1 MTAEF
6 KNGAY
11 EPGVYVKGDVARRAS
26 TPSEAAKYV
35 WDGFVRQADAAP
47 AKESAKE
54 SEKAEEGEEGE
65 KVEGESVEA
74 PSDKLVAESAP
85 EKRGPG
91 RPRKPVEG
99 DK

>member
-11 EPGVYVKGDVARRAS
+11 EPGVYVKGDVARRAN

-35 WDGFVRQADAAP
+35 WDGFVRQADEAP
-47 AKESAKE
+47 AKSEEAPFE
-54 SEKAEEGEEGE
+54 SEGGE
-65 KVEGESVEA
+65 KASEPGD
-74 PSDKLVAESAP
+74 PGPTTSDLA

-91 RPRKPVEG
+91 RPHKPAG
-99 DK
+99 GSK

>member
-11 EPGVYVKGDVARRAS
+11 EPGVYVKGQVARRAE
-26 TPSEAAKYV
+26 TPSEAAKFV
-35 WDGFVRQADAAP
+35 WDGFVRQADEAP
-47 AKESAKE
+47 E
-54 SEKAEEGEEGE
+54 SEKSEEGENVETPSE
-65 KVEGESVEA
+65 SDTPAEAVDKV
-74 PSDKLVAESAP
+74 VAESAP

>member
-11 EPGVYVKGDVARRAS
+11 EPGVYVKGDVARRAN

-47 AKESAKE
+47 ANE
-54 SEKAEEGEEGE
+54 SEKPDEGE
-65 KVEGESVEA
+65 KAEGESVEA
-74 PSDKLVAESAP
+74 PSDKVVAESAP

>member
-47 AKESAKE
+47 AKES
-54 SEKAEEGEEGE
+54 EKADEGE

-74 PSDKLVAESAP
+74 PSDKVVAESAP